1 MKNLATHDSAPIVLR
16 SGALDFADPKGDEA
30 RDHAPQGPQ
39 PHPGAPGA
47 AARWWDSH
55 PAELPQS
62 TVLWNDEAQGD
73 AVCEGA
79 ANEA

>member
-1 MKNLATHDSAPIVLR
+1 MKNFATHDSAPIVVR
-16 SGALDFADPKGDEA
+16 SGALDFADPKEGEVH
-30 RDHAPQGPQ
+30 DHAPQGPQ
-39 PHPGAPGA
+39 PHPGTPGA

-62 TVLWNDEAQGD
+62 TVLWNDEGQGD